1 MMAKTHRRF
10 FEEHNLC
17 QKHKVNNTNSLAW
30 RNIKGLDFM
39 NGMAKSKSCRTLLL
53 AKQIAHSLFQNRFSC
68 LALDLAHTCAVF
80 QKCFLCWEKCVKELI
95 AYNAGMKSVRRPGF
109 LTAEQMGQQSF
120 FHSVNNLF
128 PTLAFII
135 LMIILT
141 VLMIIPTI
149 ILNFDL
155 VRHLCSCQGRC

>member
-1 MMAKTHRRF
+1 M
-10 FEEHNLC
+10 
-17 QKHKVNNTNSLAW
+17 
-30 RNIKGLDFM
+30 
-39 NGMAKSKSCRTLLL
+39 
-53 AKQIAHSLFQNRFSC
+53 
-68 LALDLAHTCAVF
+68 
-80 QKCFLCWEKCVKELI
+80 KELI

-120 FHSVNNLF
+120 SHSVNNLF

-155 VRHLCSCQGRC
+155 VRHLCSMNMSRPMLKSNTL

>member
-1 MMAKTHRRF
+1 
-10 FEEHNLC
+10 
-17 QKHKVNNTNSLAW
+17 
-30 RNIKGLDFM
+30 M

-155 VRHLCSCQGRC
+155 VRHLCSGLGRCKKKQHPLTWSFCNATYPSL

>member
-1 MMAKTHRRF
+1 M
-10 FEEHNLC
+10 
-17 QKHKVNNTNSLAW
+17 
-30 RNIKGLDFM
+30 
-39 NGMAKSKSCRTLLL
+39 
-53 AKQIAHSLFQNRFSC
+53 
-68 LALDLAHTCAVF
+68 
-80 QKCFLCWEKCVKELI
+80 KELI

-120 FHSVNNLF
+120 SHSVNNLF

-155 VRHLCSCQGRC
+155 ALQTFMFMSRPMLNSNISISVGPLYSNIQTNVKTQRSLTRGFVREESFWSSCCG